1 VNTEAEGLEI
11 DCDCWTLFIGPFI
24 GGAGPHH
31 CGNLMF
37 YFALTLPRM
46 SLSLHCTTLY
56 PILRSGFGNQLH
68 PLPLEGASLCNRFF
82 FLAWQKLMGIN
93 SLRKISEAAAWDP
106 NSQRP
111 AMGPPSCAK
120 SWTEALHHVH
130 HVLAVDH
137 VVIFEPL

>member
-1 VNTEAEGLEI
+1 
-11 DCDCWTLFIGPFI
+11 
-24 GGAGPHH
+24 
-31 CGNLMF
+31 
-37 YFALTLPRM
+37 
-46 SLSLHCTTLY
+46 
-56 PILRSGFGNQLH
+56 
-68 PLPLEGASLCNRFF
+68 
-82 FLAWQKLMGIN
+82 MGIN